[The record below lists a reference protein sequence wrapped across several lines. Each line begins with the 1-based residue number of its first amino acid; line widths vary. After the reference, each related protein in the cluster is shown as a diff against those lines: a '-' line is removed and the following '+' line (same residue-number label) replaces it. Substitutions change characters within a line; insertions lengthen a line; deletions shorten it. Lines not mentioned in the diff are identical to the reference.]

1 MKKIKFLL
9 QHIDGI
15 WSVPL
20 VFLLFW
26 FVGLFL
32 QVVFGYGVGAYD
44 PSFIQPL
51 FLAGAV
57 VIGATNF
64 AIGGLYFT
72 FRGLYKYIY
81 GEHRIDNVS
90 GENKRINFSK
100 IDWKNAPVKTRY
112 LVAFGIFFYYVTAIL
127 FVYLKLV

>member
-1 MKKIKFLL
+1 MKKLKFIL

-26 FVGLFL
+26 FAGIFL
-32 QVVFGYGVGAYD
+32 QSVFGYGVGAYD

-72 FRGLYKYIY
+72 FRGIYKYLY
-81 GEHRIDNVS
+81 GQKQINRDTKQE
-90 GENKRINFSK
+90 ERINFSK
-100 IDWKNAPVKTRY
+100 IDWKNASVGLRY
-112 LVAFGIFFYYVTAIL
+112 SVAFGIFLYYVTAII

>member
-1 MKKIKFLL
+1 MKKLKFIL
-9 QHIDGI
+9 QLIDGI

-26 FVGLFL
+26 FAGTFL
-32 QVVFGYGVGAYD
+32 QAVFGFGVGAYD

-64 AIGGLYFT
+64 AVGGLYFT
-72 FRGLYKYIY
+72 FRGLYKYLY
-81 GEHRIDNVS
+81 GQKQINRVTKQEEHFNY
-90 GENKRINFSK
+90 SK
-100 IDWKNAPVKTRY
+100 MDWKNASVKLRY
-112 LVAFGIFFYYVTAIL
+112 AIAFGIFIYYVTAII